1 MIASVG
7 LKRHSSLLC
16 RRINSIH
23 QGRGYQHVL
32 LCPTTAEICTNECCA
47 YTCVLNHQMPF
58 PARIS
63 ISSFQPSLR
72 EARGCKMRVTLAE
85 TPCSKMFTARGLCW
99 RKQPQCRTQP
109 RCCLPCT
116 LLQMSG
122 NLKHWHP
129 TWIATPSQLLTPQ
142 NRGEAPSLH
151 GLEGSQQQCFKLNA
165 LDDLHCSPALA
176 WQLYFWLNCIFWFAN
191 VGSGNISGKTWPQL
205 RMRSFAAHFPWG
217 QHFAH
222 FFKVNTRQNTKYSIP
237 LCISQKK
244 VFKYWRLSKRRKT
257 LFSCAFTNGLNL
269 KNN

>member
-1 MIASVG
+1 MPNNCRDLHKWMLCLHVCAE
-7 LKRHSSLLC
+7 SSNALSSKNLYL
-16 RRINSIH
+16 
-23 QGRGYQHVL
+23 QL
-32 LCPTTAEICTNECCA
+32 PA
-47 YTCVLNHQMPF
+47 F
-58 PARIS
+58 PARGS
-63 ISSFQPSLR
+63 WLQNASHPSGDSLLKDVHSPWALL
-72 EARGCKMRVTLAE
+72 EETTTVQDTTTL
-85 TPCSKMFTARGLCW
+85 
-99 RKQPQCRTQP
+99 
-109 RCCLPCT
+109 LPALH

-129 TWIATPSQLLTPQ
+129 TWIATPSQPLTPQ
-142 NRGEAPSLH
+142 NRGEAPSPWSGIGALQQIH